1 MNNLDESQ
9 VEKLAFLR
17 QAAQNRLINFAE
29 ITNPRYKAEWFHELI
44 GEKLQAAAESVIKKQ
59 KIRLII
65 QVPPRHGKS
74 ELSSILF
81 PAWALGKYPQLQ
93 FILATYSADLGE
105 KFGMKARDVINSE
118 AYQAIFP
125 NITLRSDQKAKAKWM
140 TQTNTNKHTA
150 LSGGSYT
157 AVGMGG
163 SITGSGGD
171 IILLDDIVKDR
182 AEAESKTISEGIWD
196 YYRSTLYT
204 RLEGAGGIIIIMQ
217 RWNQHD
223 LVARVLEESEKQ
235 RLAGEPY
242 DEWDVINLPAIADN
256 DEYFNSKLTRRQG
269 ESLWPSK
276 FPLEVLYNIRST
288 QGMYH
293 FSSQYQ
299 QDPILSEAQEFK
311 ESMMKYYK
319 EEDLQNKYL
328 QYYTVV
334 DLAISQ
340 KDTADN
346 SVVLTVAKEV
356 NGPNWYRI
364 REDAGHFT
372 PQQTIDLIFKHQGEY
387 RSTVAIETVAYQ
399 KAMKYSIEEE
409 QRKRQVYFQ
418 LHEINSKT
426 NKEIKIRGLLPLY
439 EVGVI
444 HHRHTDV
451 EYERE
456 LLAFPRGR
464 RDDRIDAMSMLLEI
478 VQNTHTTTRQ
488 YRPKIVGYFKRR

>member
-1 MNNLDESQ
+1 M
-9 VEKLAFLR
+9 AFLS

-29 ITNPRYKAEWFHELI
+29 IINPRYKAEWFHELI
-44 GEKLQAAAESVIKKQ
+44 AEKLQSAAESVINKQ
-59 KIRLII
+59 KVRLII

-118 AYQAIFP
+118 GYQAIFP
-125 NITLRSDQKAKAKWM
+125 SITLRSDQKAKAKWM
-140 TQTNTNKHTA
+140 TQARTTNDNIQA
-150 LSGGSYT
+150 GGSYT

-204 RLEGAGGIIIIMQ
+204 RLEGAGAIIIIMQ

-223 LVARVLEESEKQ
+223 LVARVLEESEKK
-235 RLAGEPY
+235 RLANEPY
-242 DEWDVINLPAIADN
+242 DEWDIINLPAIADN
-256 DEYFNSKLTRRQG
+256 DEYFNNTLTRKQG
-269 ESLWPSK
+269 EALWPSK

-288 QGMYH
+288 QGLYH

-311 ESMMKYYK
+311 ESMFKYYK
-319 EEDLQNKYL
+319 EEDIAHTYL
-328 QYYTVV
+328 RYYTII

-340 KDTADN
+340 KETADN
-346 SVVLTVAKEV
+346 TVVLTVAKEV

-372 PQQTIDLIFKHQGEY
+372 PQQTIDLVFMHQGQY
-387 RSTVAIETVAYQ
+387 RSSVGIETVAYQ

-418 LHEINSKT
+418 LHEINSRT

-444 HHRHTDV
+444 HHKHTDV

-464 RDDRIDAMSMLLEI
+464 RDDRIDAMSMLLDI
-478 VQNTHTTTRQ
+478 VENTSQKTRQ
-488 YRPKIVGYFKRR
+488 YKPKMLGYFKRR